1 MTKTEIIH
9 EMLEAYH
16 RHEAAHIVAVCFELE
31 GVPMARFVSS
41 WQLEPF
47 MELTT
52 ASSHHNKAVSL
63 RLSKLNKNL
72 LAFLSEACTP
82 IGTAEDLQK
91 ALEDTSSGGRLNRGL
106 AYEKL
111 FTEHYGQS
119 WKQDSRP
126 WWKAPDF
133 EFPEGLK
140 VQIKSP
146 RATFTTDV
154 QLRRLGQ

>member
-1 MTKTEIIH
+1 MTKTETIH
-9 EMLEAYH
+9 NMLEAYH
-16 RHEAAHIVAVCFELE
+16 RHEAAHTIAVCFELE
-31 GVPMARFVSS
+31 GVPMARFVPS

-52 ASSHHNKAVSL
+52 ASSHHDKAVSL
-63 RLSKLNKNL
+63 RLSKLNKSL
-72 LAFLSEACTP
+72 LAFLSEVCFP

-91 ALEDTSSGGRLNRGL
+91 ALTETASGGRLNRGL

-111 FTEHYGQS
+111 FFEHYSQP
-119 WKQDSRP
+119 WKRDSRP
-126 WWKAPDF
+126 WWEVPDF

-146 RATFTTDV
+146 RATFTTDA